1 LDPVVELNQ
10 ADEIAKKILTR
21 QSVSDE
27 EFRYVVMFNLTAM
40 TQVLWEL
47 SNSQV
52 HLSTKSPETDLAGPG
67 SQSGLSRVKNKAIR
81 LAPLAAVAAFLAG
94 LGLGYILP

>member
-10 ADEIAKKILTR
+10 ADEISRRILAR
-21 QSVSDE
+21 KSVSDE

-40 TQVLWEL
+40 TQLLWEL
-47 SNSQV
+47 SNSQ
-52 HLSTKSPETDLAGPG
+52 LDRSKANPG
-67 SQSGLSRVKNKAIR
+67 SDLTRPGSASGLSRVKNKAIR